1 MILPIRAFGD
11 NVLRKKAHDIEKDYP
26 ELQTLIDNMFE
37 TMYGANGIGLAAPQ
51 IGLDIRLFVVD
62 VSPLSE
68 DEDYED
74 IADDLKDFKKGLC
87 FDYNTSGKKLLTYN
101 DEQPDL
107 TVTDYQDHKTKI
119 SQKYGINLAPTEYN
133 LGISIDYE
141 TYINDTLHYGG
152 F

>member
-68 DEDYED
+68 DEDYEEADKRISLLMSD
-74 IADDLKDFKKGLC
+74 IYSYF
-87 FDYNTSGKKLLTYN
+87 NTIEKTQSK
-101 DEQPDL
+101 
-107 TVTDYQDHKTKI
+107 TDSKI
-119 SQKYGINLAPTEYN
+119 
-133 LGISIDYE
+133 
-141 TYINDTLHYGG
+141 
-152 F
+152 